1 MDAWEPVK
9 QMYLN
14 QFQPDQAPAYHAQR
28 QEDERLYQRGLLSAN
43 PRQAGARPPG
53 DPWRDAGQVAV
64 AAPLL
69 LPGLMMLPALD
80 GAMSLMLTS
89 NFYAALNDAR
99 KRYGL
104 FD

>member
-1 MDAWEPVK
+1 MGTRQANVPESISARPSAGLSRATAGRRAPV
-9 QMYLN
+9 
-14 QFQPDQAPAYHAQR
+14 
-28 QEDERLYQRGLLSAN
+28 QRGLLSAN
-43 PRQAGARPPG
+43 PRPAGARPSG
-53 DPWRDAGQVAV
+53 DPWRDAGQLAV

-69 LPGLMMLPALD
+69 LPGLMALPALD